1 VIFTYVSLDEF
12 KTSPTHAID
21 WRSLVPGAT
30 TDEDNDAALTAIILA
45 AEVFVNNEC
54 DVDSFEA
61 MESTETFYTTL
72 NRRGECIVRPR
83 NFPIT
88 GVTGVRY
95 RSHPSQAWTD
105 VALTSVEHTKRS
117 ITLRAGMGDIVVGGQ
132 SLGLA
137 SYVTPHE
144 FDRLAKL
151 PLTVEVTYT
160 SGYAA
165 NAMPHGIRTAT
176 ILFAAALIKERG
188 AQSVTMSGA
197 PSTMGGAIYD
207 DKGAKMARELLK
219 AVKR

>member
-1 VIFTYVSLDEF
+1 MIFTYVSLDEF
-12 KTSPTHAID
+12 KTSPTHGID
-21 WRSLVPGAT
+21 WRSLVIPGS
-30 TDEDNDAALTAIILA
+30 DEENDAALTAILHA
-45 AEVFVNNEC
+45 AEVLVNNEC

-61 MESTETFYTTL
+61 TESTETFYTTL

-88 GVTGVRY
+88 GVTSVRY

-105 VALTSVEHTKRS
+105 VALTSVEHTNRS
-117 ITLRAGMGDIVVGGQ
+117 ITLRSSMGDIVVGGQ

-137 SYVTPHE
+137 NYVTPHD

-165 NAMPHGIRTAT
+165 NAMPQGIRTAT
-176 ILFAAALIKERG
+176 ILFATSLIKERG

-207 DKGAKMARELLK
+207 NKAIEYAKSLLK